1 MIVDFVIPTYNRIN
15 ELKSMLYSLL
25 AQTNKDWVANVIID
39 NDNDEFSQ
47 IDIVKD
53 DRISYIL
60 LDKRYNDWGNT
71 PREFGKKN
79 SIAKYIVMS
88 GDDNYYT
95 PNFVEE
101 LLLSSFSDP
110 ALIYWDMVHSHY
122 NYNFFKCFLKFNQ
135 IDIGAFAVR
144 NDIAKKVELGKEY
157 AADGYFIEKVINEYK
172 NEIYIKIDKV
182 LYVHN

>member
-1 MIVDFVIPTYNRIN
+1 MIVDFIIPTYNRIK

-25 AQTNKDWVANVIID
+25 AQTNPNWVANVVID
-39 NDNDEFSQ
+39 NNIDEFNQ

-53 DRISYIL
+53 ERIKYTL
-60 LDKRYNDWGNT
+60 LDKRYNDWGHM
-71 PREFGKKN
+71 PREFGKQN
-79 SIAKYIVMS
+79 SNAKYIIMT

-101 LLLSSFSDP
+101 LNKASESNP

-122 NYNFFKCFLKFNQ
+122 DYQFFKCSPRFNQ
-135 IDIGAFAVR
+135 IDIGAFAIR
-144 NDIAKKVELGKEY
+144 NDVGKNIILGKEY
-157 AADGYFIEKVINEYK
+157 AADGYFIEKVIQSYQDH
-172 NEIYIKIDKV
+172 IKIDKV